1 MNGGRRSGRPSS
13 SAGPVGAS
21 GYLGRKTAGFLPV
34 GVACATIL
42 GGSLGGCSPSEAE
55 RLAAAD
61 AAPDATTAA
70 THCDTLPGEARDRCL
85 VAQADRF
92 AVEAAW
98 CDRVPDERWRGE
110 CRFRAAERL
119 VRAGAPAA
127 ATALCL
133 STPFARECTY
143 HLLRESARTVLDQ
156 PPATAAAALT
166 PWLAEPGAHDA
177 AKLYWKAYFRER
189 RGSGAVDDPTGCP
202 DEACTAAARE
212 TFYES
217 VRATFRADRAG
228 FCAAPPAEI
237 QGWTVTPDTSA
248 WLATWAGDACARDA
262 APPQAIP
269 AAR

>member
-1 MNGGRRSGRPSS
+1 MKGGRRSEPRSAL
-13 SAGPVGAS
+13 AGPVGAS
-21 GYLGRKTAGFLPV
+21 RYFGRNTAGLLPFS
-34 GVACATIL
+34 VACATIL

-55 RLAAAD
+55 QLAAAGAAAD
-61 AAPDATTAA
+61 ASMAA
-70 THCDTLPGEARDRCL
+70 ALCDTLPGDSRDRCL

-98 CDRVPDERWRGE
+98 CDRVPGERWRGE

-119 VRAGAPAA
+119 VRAGDPGA
-127 ATALCL
+127 ATALCV

-177 AKLYWKAYFRER
+177 PKLYWKAYFRER

-202 DEACTAAARE
+202 DEACTDAARE
-212 TFYES
+212 TFFET
-217 VRATFRADRAG
+217 VRATFRADRDG
-228 FCAAPPAEI
+228 FCAAPPASVN
-237 QGWTVTPDTSA
+237 GWAVTPDTSA
-248 WLATWAGDACARDA
+248 WLATWADDACARAA